1 MKDLTPKEIVS
12 FLDKYI
18 IGQEKAKK
26 AVSIALR
33 NRARRKKVSDDLKK
47 EISPKNII
55 MIGNTGIGKTE
66 IARRMA
72 DLSDAPFIKIEA
84 TKFTEIGYVGRDV
97 ESIVRD
103 LLNVAISNE
112 KKKMVEK
119 VQRKMNELVED
130 KILNCLIPWKS
141 NSSNNSKEDQERAKD
156 FQKTIEKFRLKLKNG
171 ELEEKEIE
179 IEIKKSPNNVFNK
192 MMGFNNSQMDDMN
205 GMLKNL
211 FESFPKKKVNQKVKV
226 KEARKLLREE
236 VQENLINQDEIIAEA
251 INKTENFGIVFL
263 DEIDKIVSKNEYKG
277 PEVSREGV
285 QRDILPLVEGC
296 SVNTRNGVIK
306 TDHILFIAAGA
317 FHTSSPSDIIPE
329 LQGRFPIRVEL
340 ESLTQK
346 DLESILTEPKSSL
359 IKQYV
364 ALLETEGVTLSFT
377 KSAIKEIA
385 KITFE
390 INNRNKN
397 LGARRL
403 ATIME
408 KLLEDVL
415 FEAPQVTAKITITD
429 KYVREKLSDISVD
442 EKLSKYIL

>member
-112 KKKMVEK
+112 KKKVVEK
-119 VQRKMNELVED
+119 VQRKTDKLVED

-205 GMLKNL
+205 GMIKNL
-211 FESFPKKKVNQKVKV
+211 FESFPKRKVNQKVKV

-317 FHTSSPSDIIPE
+317 FSYLLAFRHHTGASRKIPHTSGVGIFNSK
-329 LQGRFPIRVEL
+329 RFR
-340 ESLTQK
+340 K
-346 DLESILTEPKSSL
+346 H
-359 IKQYV
+359 
-364 ALLETEGVTLSFT
+364 F
-377 KSAIKEIA
+377 
-385 KITFE
+385 
-390 INNRNKN
+390 N
-397 LGARRL
+397 
-403 ATIME
+403 
-408 KLLEDVL
+408 
-415 FEAPQVTAKITITD
+415 
-429 KYVREKLSDISVD
+429 
-442 EKLSKYIL
+442 